1 MKSKKLQLMAMVV
14 LLAFFTNIM
23 IAAAMSRTTEVP
35 YAWKIWAIA
44 VTGAP
49 PNASVNVKPL
59 GDDSVVYNVKT
70 DAKGNGQ
77 IQIFQTQTSCDQTF
91 IDKLPQNLHINYP
104 PDWINHLVKHGKG
117 DTFQPGVS
125 GRFTLSVDVAK
136 GTYNLLN
143 TNDFNDFNDK
153 NTIPDAN
160 PAPPTTSVPA
170 TSDVPANSSS
180 SSLPITWKTWSIAI
194 TGAPSNASVNV
205 KPVGDDSVV
214 YNVQTDAKGAGQL
227 QVKVPCDQVFIDSL
241 PQNLH
246 INYPPDW
253 SNHLV
258 KHVSG
263 DTFQPGMS
271 DINKFILRID
281 VAKNTY
287 NLLKNNDRSDASA
300 IPATNSPSNT
310 NIPAT
315 AGNSQSSANLMAG
328 LFNTIGAAASG
339 DSVTYRSQMLL
350 FKLSVATKL
359 FGSALTDVARAWNMD
374 ADKIAAVDLAAK
386 KAREKPDDAKAQAE
400 YLESTKRLND
410 QVKAR
415 VEKAEKDN
423 EKASDALKAAIRNAE
438 IQKGLA
444 WLINASAVPDAVV
457 LVSDAYKIVNDPNV
471 SWIEKIFRGGQVLY
485 TAYAIKKAIDE
496 QSSLL
501 TTYGDY
507 MDKFRATQDIPKPSD
522 NEIKQV
528 AKDMQKG

>member
-1 MKSKKLQLMAMVV
+1 MISRKFRLMTLVV
-14 LLAFFTNIM
+14 ITVFFANIM
-23 IAAAMSRTTEVP
+23 TAAAMSRTTEAA

-49 PNASVNVKPL
+49 PNASVNVKPM
-59 GDDSVVYNVKT
+59 GDDSVVCNVKT
-70 DAKGNGQ
+70 DANGNGQ
-77 IQIFQTQTSCDQTF
+77 IQIFQSKTACDQAF

-104 PDWINHLVKHGKG
+104 PDWINHLVRHGTG

-125 GRFTLSVDVAK
+125 GRFTLRVDVAK
-136 GTYNLLN
+136 GTYILLN

-153 NTIPDAN
+153 NTVPDTNSA
-160 PAPPTTSVPA
+160 PATTSVPA
-170 TSDVPANSSS
+170 TGNVPANSSS
-180 SSLPITWKTWSIAI
+180 S
-194 TGAPSNASVNV
+194 
-205 KPVGDDSVV
+205 
-214 YNVQTDAKGAGQL
+214 
-227 QVKVPCDQVFIDSL
+227 
-241 PQNLH
+241 
-246 INYPPDW
+246 
-253 SNHLV
+253 
-258 KHVSG
+258 
-263 DTFQPGMS
+263 DT
-271 DINKFILRID
+271 K
-281 VAKNTY
+281 
-287 NLLKNNDRSDASA
+287 
-300 IPATNSPSNT
+300 IPANSS
-310 NIPAT
+310 
-315 AGNSQSSANLMAG
+315 SQGPNLMAG

-386 KAREKPDDAKAQAE
+386 KAREKPDDATAQAE

-423 EKASDALKAAIRNAE
+423 EQASDALKTAIRNAE

-457 LVSDAYKIVNDPNV
+457 LVSDAYNIVNDPKV

-501 TTYGDY
+501 TTYSDY

-522 NEIKQV
+522 DEIKQV